1 MLSQRGGLIL
11 QAITKRLKRGKRG
24 ISTVIVVMLSLVLI
38 VVIVG
43 NVVLWSYQMNQFDW
57 ERLHEDVIIS
67 DISLVNGSSLFVAQS
82 EYELNNGSRI
92 NGDYTDTQAV
102 DDQFESFTEGF
113 NWWNTNYDYRR
124 QITIVNNAASTLDE
138 GYSVCVTIDT
148 ASLISAGKILSS
160 GDDLRVV
167 YLSGSIWTELDRD
180 AIDINSASTQVW
192 FKTQAAIE
200 ATGVDSNYYVYYGN
214 PSSGSPPAN
223 KSNVYL
229 WFDDFSRADNPDITT
244 ETAYNVKT
252 GGGVW
257 SIETNALKSV
267 GASGD
272 PNKLLITALSDVNN
286 AVDMFVKIRVT
297 SFAGG
302 DASRMGLSCCMDT
315 SPSRG
320 SGYCGLFHDDSNSL
334 DLLNDLRSWGTQ
346 GTYSWSLN
354 TWHYIRFR
362 VVDPASRVGQIKV
375 WQVGTTEPSTWTV
388 DGSFGSGT
396 ARSYGEVGF
405 AGSRTTDTTY
415 FDDIL
420 IRFIADSEPSTSLG
434 SEESQG
440 NNRLDIDGAFTIDL
454 STYPLN
460 SITNV
465 EIHVRY
471 RPGDTGEKWYL
482 KAYNWTSSTYSDN
495 GFNSTVGHTPTTG
508 WDYYTVNLTNCWDS
522 YVNSNGTVYVKI
534 VDEGADADQTL
545 MEIDFFAVRIE
556 IDGVMFTFENPGA
569 LTSHLVS
576 LWANNSTHHQRY
588 SMDVFINS
596 GDVASTFRSDISL
609 PDEPFTLKVVTE
621 RGNTAVFSE
630 D

>member
-1 MLSQRGGLIL
+1 LR
-11 QAITKRLKRGKRG
+11 AITKHLKREKRG

-38 VVIVG
+38 TIIVG

-57 ERLHEDVIIS
+57 ERLHEDVTITDVS
-67 DISLVNGSSLFVAQS
+67 RVNGSSLFVAQS
-82 EYELNNGSRI
+82 EYELNIGNRI
-92 NGDYTDTQAV
+92 NGAYTDTQAV
-102 DDQFESFTEGF
+102 DDQFESFTEGLS
-113 NWWNTNYDYRR
+113 WWNTNYDYRR
-124 QITIVNNAASTLDE
+124 QITIVNNAVSAIDE

-148 ASLISAGKILSS
+148 ASLISAGKTLAS
-160 GDDLRVV
+160 GDDLRVA

-180 AIDINSASTQVW
+180 AIDVNSASTQVW

-200 ATGVDSNYYVYYGN
+200 ATGADGNYYVYYGN

-257 SIETNALKSV
+257 SIETNALKNV

-272 PNKLLITALSDVNN
+272 PNKLLITALGDVNN

-320 SGYCGLFHDDSNSL
+320 SGCCGLLHEDVNSL

-354 TWHYIRFR
+354 TWYCMRFR
-362 VVDPASRVGQIKV
+362 VNDPASRVGQVKV
-375 WQVGTTEPSTWTV
+375 WQVGTTEPSAWTV
-388 DGSFGSGT
+388 DGNFGSGT

-440 NNRLDIDGAFTIDL
+440 NNRLDMDGAFTIDV
-454 STYPLN
+454 STYPL
-460 SITNV
+460 SGITNV
-465 EIHVRY
+465 EIHISY
-471 RPGDTGEKWYL
+471 QPSDTGEKWYL

-495 GFNSTVGHTPTTG
+495 GFNSTAGHTPTTG
-508 WDYYTVNLTNCWDS
+508 WNYYTVNLTNCWDS

-545 MEIDFFAVRIE
+545 LEIDFFAVRIE
-556 IDGVMFTFENPGA
+556 IDGVMFTFENPGS

-609 PDEPFTLKVVTE
+609 PDEPFTIKVVTE

>member
-1 MLSQRGGLIL
+1 ML

-38 VVIVG
+38 VMIVG

-57 ERLHEDVIIS
+57 ERLQEDVTITDVS
-67 DISLVNGSSLFVAQS
+67 RVNGSSLFVAQN
-82 EYELNNGSRI
+82 EYELNIGSKI
-92 NGDYTDTQAV
+92 TGTYTDTQTI

-148 ASLISAGKILSS
+148 ASWISAGKLLDS
-160 GDDLRVV
+160 GNDLRVV
-167 YLSGSIWTELDRD
+167 HLSGSVWTELDRD
-180 AIDINSASTQVW
+180 AIDMDSASTQVW

-200 ATGVDSNYYVYYGN
+200 ATGADSNYYIYYGN

-244 ETAYNVKT
+244 ETAYNLKT

-257 SIETNALKSV
+257 SIETNTLKNA

-272 PNKLLITALSDVNN
+272 PNKLIITALGNVGT
-286 AVDMFVKIRVT
+286 AVDMLVKINVT

-315 SPSRG
+315 PPSTG
-320 SGYCGLFHDDSNSL
+320 SGYCGLLHEDANSL

-354 TWHYIRFR
+354 TWYYMRFR
-362 VVDPASRVGQIKV
+362 VVDPANRVGQVKV
-375 WQVGTTEPSTWTV
+375 WQVGTTEPSAWTV

-405 AGSRTTDTTY
+405 AGSRTTDTTH

-420 IRFIADSEPSTSLG
+420 IRFIADSDPSTSIG
-434 SEESQG
+434 SEEIQG

-454 STYPLN
+454 SSYPLS

-465 EIHVRY
+465 EIHLRY
-471 RPGDTGEKWYL
+471 QPSDTGEKWYL

-495 GFNSTVGHTPTTG
+495 GFNSTAGHTPTAG
-508 WDYYTVNLTNCWDS
+508 WNYYAVNLTDCWES
-522 YVNSNGTVYVKI
+522 YVRNDGTVYVKI
-534 VDEGADADQTL
+534 VDEGADADQTSL
-545 MEIDFFAVRIE
+545 EIDFFAVRIE
-556 IDGVMFTFENPGA
+556 IDGVLVAFENPGS

-576 LWANNSTHHQRY
+576 LWVNNSTHHQRY

-596 GDVASTFRSDISL
+596 GDITSTLRNDISL
-609 PDEPFTLKVVTE
+609 PGEPFIIKVVTE
-621 RGNTAVFSE
+621 KGNTAVFSQ
-630 D
+630 DFQTFF

>member
-1 MLSQRGGLIL
+1 
-11 QAITKRLKRGKRG
+11 
-24 ISTVIVVMLSLVLI
+24 MLSLVLI
-38 VVIVG
+38 VIVVG
-43 NVVLWSYQMNQFDW
+43 NVVLWSYQMNQLDW
-57 ERLHEDVIIS
+57 ERQQEKVAITDVS
-67 DISLVNGSSLFVAQS
+67 RVNGSSWSVAQS
-82 EYELNNGSRI
+82 EYALNIGSRI
-92 NGDYTDTQAV
+92 NGTYTGTQAI

-124 QITIVNNAASTLDE
+124 QITIVNNAASTLDT
-138 GYSVCVTIDT
+138 GYSVCVTMDT
-148 ASLISAGKILSS
+148 ASLLLAGKVLTS

-167 YLSGSIWTELDRD
+167 YLSGSIWTELDREV
-180 AIDINSASTQVW
+180 IDMNSTSTQVW
-192 FKTQAAIE
+192 LKTQASIE
-200 ATGVDSNYYVYYGN
+200 ANNADSSYYVYYGN

-244 ETAYNVKT
+244 ETAYSVKT
-252 GGGVW
+252 GGGTW
-257 SIETNALKSV
+257 AIEQDALKNV

-272 PNKLLITALSDVNN
+272 PNKLIITALGNVNT
-286 AVDMFVKIRVT
+286 AVDMLVKIRVT

-302 DASRMGLSCCMDT
+302 DLSRMGLSCCMDA

-334 DLLNDLRSWGTQ
+334 DMLNDLRSWGTR
-346 GTYSWSLN
+346 GAYSWSLD
-354 TWHYIRFR
+354 TWYYMRFR
-362 VVDPASRVGQIKV
+362 VVDPASRVGQVKV
-375 WQVGTTEPSTWTV
+375 WQVGTDEPSTWTV

-405 AGSRTTDTTY
+405 AGSRTTDTAY

-420 IRFIADSEPSTSLG
+420 IRFVADPEPSTSLG

-440 NNRLDIDGAFTIDL
+440 NNRLDIAGAFAIDL
-454 STYPLN
+454 STYPLT

-465 EIHVRY
+465 EIQMRY
-471 RPGDTGEKWYL
+471 RPSDTGEKWYL

-495 GFNSTVGHTPTTG
+495 GFNSTAGDTPTTG
-508 WDYYTVNLTNCWDS
+508 WNYYTVNLTNCWES

-534 VDEGADADQTL
+534 VDEGADDNQTVL
-545 MEIDFFAVRIE
+545 DIDFLAIRIE
-556 IDGVMFTFENPGA
+556 TEGVMFTFENQGS

-576 LWANNSTHHQRY
+576 LWVINATHHQRY
-588 SMDVFINS
+588 SIDVFINS
-596 GDVASTFRSDISL
+596 GDATSNLRSDISL
-609 PDEPFTLKVVTE
+609 PDKPFIIKVITE
-621 RGNTAVFSE
+621 RGNIAVFSE

>member
-1 MLSQRGGLIL
+1 MR
-11 QAITKRLKRGKRG
+11 AITKHLKREKRG

-38 VVIVG
+38 TIIVG

-57 ERLHEDVIIS
+57 ERLHEDVTITDVS
-67 DISLVNGSSLFVAQS
+67 RVNGSSLFVAQS
-82 EYELNNGSRI
+82 EYELNIGNRI
-92 NGDYTDTQAV
+92 NGAYTDTQAV
-102 DDQFESFTEGF
+102 DDQFESFTEGLS
-113 NWWNTNYDYRR
+113 WWNTNYDYRR
-124 QITIVNNAASTLDE
+124 QITIVNNAVSAIDE

-148 ASLISAGKILSS
+148 ASLISAGKTLAS
-160 GDDLRVV
+160 GDDLRVA

-180 AIDINSASTQVW
+180 AIDVNSASTQVW

-200 ATGVDSNYYVYYGN
+200 ATGADGNYYVYYGN

-257 SIETNALKSV
+257 SIETNALKNV

-272 PNKLLITALSDVNN
+272 PNKLLITALGDVNN

-320 SGYCGLFHDDSNSL
+320 SGCCGLLHEDVNSL

-354 TWHYIRFR
+354 TWYCMRFR
-362 VVDPASRVGQIKV
+362 VNDPASRVGQVKV
-375 WQVGTTEPSTWTV
+375 WQVGTTEPSAWTV
-388 DGSFGSGT
+388 DGNFGSGT

-440 NNRLDIDGAFTIDL
+440 NNRLDMDGAFTIDV
-454 STYPLN
+454 STYPL
-460 SITNV
+460 SGITNV
-465 EIHVRY
+465 EIHISY
-471 RPGDTGEKWYL
+471 QPSDTGEKWYL

-495 GFNSTVGHTPTTG
+495 GFNSTAGHTPTTG
-508 WDYYTVNLTNCWDS
+508 WNYYTVNLTNCWDS

-545 MEIDFFAVRIE
+545 LEIDFFAVRIE
-556 IDGVMFTFENPGA
+556 IDGVMFTFENPGS

-609 PDEPFTLKVVTE
+609 PDEPFTIKVVTE

>member
-1 MLSQRGGLIL
+1 M
-11 QAITKRLKRGKRG
+11 QAITRRLRREKRG

-38 VVIVG
+38 VIVVG
-43 NVVLWSYQMNQFDW
+43 NVVLWSYQMNQLDW
-57 ERLHEDVIIS
+57 ERQQEKVAITDVS
-67 DISLVNGSSLFVAQS
+67 RVNGSSWSVAQS
-82 EYELNNGSRI
+82 EYALNIGSRI
-92 NGDYTDTQAV
+92 NGTYTGTQAI

-124 QITIVNNAASTLDE
+124 QITIVNNAASTLDT
-138 GYSVCVTIDT
+138 GYSVCVTMDT
-148 ASLISAGKILSS
+148 ASLLLAGKVLTS

-167 YLSGSIWTELDRD
+167 YLSGSIWTELDREV
-180 AIDINSASTQVW
+180 IDMNSTSTQVW
-192 FKTQAAIE
+192 LKTQASIE
-200 ATGVDSNYYVYYGN
+200 ANNADSSYYVYYGN

-244 ETAYNVKT
+244 ETAYSVKT
-252 GGGVW
+252 GGGTW
-257 SIETNALKSV
+257 AIEQDALKNV

-272 PNKLLITALSDVNN
+272 PNKLIITALGNVNT
-286 AVDMFVKIRVT
+286 AVDMLVKIRVT

-302 DASRMGLSCCMDT
+302 DLSRMGLSCCMDA

-334 DLLNDLRSWGTQ
+334 DMLNDLRSWGTR
-346 GTYSWSLN
+346 GAYSWSLD
-354 TWHYIRFR
+354 TWYYMRFR
-362 VVDPASRVGQIKV
+362 VVDPASRVGQVKV
-375 WQVGTTEPSTWTV
+375 WQVGTDEPSTWTV

-405 AGSRTTDTTY
+405 AGSRTTDTAY

-420 IRFIADSEPSTSLG
+420 IRFVADPEPSTSLG

-440 NNRLDIDGAFTIDL
+440 NNRLDIAGAFAIDL
-454 STYPLN
+454 STYPLT

-465 EIHVRY
+465 EIQMRY
-471 RPGDTGEKWYL
+471 RPSDTGEKWYL

-495 GFNSTVGHTPTTG
+495 GFNSTAGDTPTTG
-508 WDYYTVNLTNCWDS
+508 WNYYTVNLTNCWES

-534 VDEGADADQTL
+534 VDEGADDNQTVL
-545 MEIDFFAVRIE
+545 DIDFLAIRIE
-556 IDGVMFTFENPGA
+556 TEGVMFTFENQGS

-576 LWANNSTHHQRY
+576 LWVINATHHQRY
-588 SMDVFINS
+588 SIDVFINS
-596 GDVASTFRSDISL
+596 GDATSNLRSDISL
-609 PDEPFTLKVVTE
+609 PDKPFIIKVITE
-621 RGNTAVFSE
+621 RGNIAVFSE

>member
-1 MLSQRGGLIL
+1 ML
-11 QAITKRLKRGKRG
+11 QAITKRLKQFKRGKRG

-38 VVIVG
+38 TIIVG
-43 NVVLWSYQMNQFDW
+43 NVVLWSYQMNQLDW
-57 ERLHEDVIIS
+57 ERLHEDVAITDVS
-67 DISLVNGSSLFVAQS
+67 RVNGSSLFVAQS
-82 EYELNNGSRI
+82 EYDLNIGSRI
-92 NGDYTDTQAV
+92 NGAYTDTQAV
-102 DDQFESFTEGF
+102 DDQFESFKEGL

-124 QITIVNNAASTLDE
+124 QITIVNNVASQLDT

-148 ASLISAGKILSS
+148 ASLISAGKILAS
-160 GDDLRVV
+160 GNDLRVV
-167 YLSGSIWTELDRD
+167 YLSGSVWTELDRD
-180 AIDINSASTQVW
+180 AIDVNSASTQVW

-200 ATGVDSNYYVYYGN
+200 ATGADGNYYVYYGN

-229 WFDDFSRADNPDITT
+229 WFDDFNRANNPDITT
-244 ETAYNVKT
+244 EVPYSVKT

-257 SIETNALKSV
+257 SIESNTLKNV

-272 PNKLLITALSDVNN
+272 PNKLLITALGNVDT
-286 AVDMFVKIRVT
+286 AVDMLVKIRVT

-302 DASRMGLSCCMDT
+302 DTSRMGLSCGMDT
-315 SPSRG
+315 SSSRG
-320 SGYCGLFHDDSNSL
+320 SGYCGLLHNDANSL

-346 GTYSWSLN
+346 ETYSWSLN
-354 TWHYIRFR
+354 TWYYMRFR

-388 DGSFGSGT
+388 DGNFGSGT

-415 FDDIL
+415 FDDVS
-420 IRFIADSEPSTSLG
+420 IRFVADSEPSTSIGL
-434 SEESQG
+434 EESQG
-440 NNRLDIDGAFTIDL
+440 SNRLDIDGAFAIDL

-465 EIHVRY
+465 EIQMRY
-471 RPGDTGEKWYL
+471 RPSDTGETWYL

-495 GFNSTVGHTPTTG
+495 GFNSTAGQTPTTG
-508 WDYYTVNLTNCWDS
+508 WNYYTVNLTDCWSS
-522 YVNSNGTVYVKI
+522 YVNSDGTVYVKI
-534 VDEGADADQTL
+534 VDEGADADQTVL
-545 MEIDFFAVRIE
+545 DIDFLATRIE
-556 IDGVMFTFENPGA
+556 IDGVMFSFENQGS

-576 LWANNSTHHQRY
+576 LWVDNSTNHQRY
-588 SMDVFINS
+588 SIDAFMNL
-596 GDVASTFRSDISL
+596 GDVTSIFRGDIDL
-609 PDEPFTLKVVTE
+609 PSAPFIIKVVTE
-621 RGNTAVFSE
+621 RGNTAVFSG

>member
-1 MLSQRGGLIL
+1 MR
-11 QAITKRLKRGKRG
+11 AITKHLKREKRG

-38 VVIVG
+38 TIIVG

-57 ERLHEDVIIS
+57 ERLHEDVTITDVS
-67 DISLVNGSSLFVAQS
+67 RVNGSSLFVAQS
-82 EYELNNGSRI
+82 EYELNIGNRI
-92 NGDYTDTQAV
+92 NGAYTDTQAV
-102 DDQFESFTEGF
+102 DDQFESFTEGLS
-113 NWWNTNYDYRR
+113 WWNTNYDYRR
-124 QITIVNNAASTLDE
+124 QITIVNNAVSAIDE

-148 ASLISAGKILSS
+148 ASLISAGKTLAS
-160 GDDLRVV
+160 GDDLRVA

-180 AIDINSASTQVW
+180 AIDVNSASTQVW

-200 ATGVDSNYYVYYGN
+200 ATGADGNYYVYYGN

-257 SIETNALKSV
+257 SIETNALKNV

-272 PNKLLITALSDVNN
+272 PNKLLITALGDVNN

-320 SGYCGLFHDDSNSL
+320 SGCCGLLHEDVNSL

-354 TWHYIRFR
+354 TWYCMRFR
-362 VVDPASRVGQIKV
+362 VNDPASRVGQVKV
-375 WQVGTTEPSTWTV
+375 WQVGTTEPSAWTV
-388 DGSFGSGT
+388 DGNFGSGT

-440 NNRLDIDGAFTIDL
+440 NNRLDMDGAFTIDV
-454 STYPLN
+454 STYPP
-460 SITNV
+460 SGITNV
-465 EIHVRY
+465 EIHISY
-471 RPGDTGEKWYL
+471 QPSDTGEKWYL

-495 GFNSTVGHTPTTG
+495 GFNSTAGHTPTTG
-508 WDYYTVNLTNCWDS
+508 WNYYTVNLTNCWDS

-545 MEIDFFAVRIE
+545 LEIDFFAVRIE
-556 IDGVMFTFENPGA
+556 IDGVMFTFENPGS

-609 PDEPFTLKVVTE
+609 PDEPFTIKVVTE
-621 RGNTAVFSE
+621 RGNTAIFSE